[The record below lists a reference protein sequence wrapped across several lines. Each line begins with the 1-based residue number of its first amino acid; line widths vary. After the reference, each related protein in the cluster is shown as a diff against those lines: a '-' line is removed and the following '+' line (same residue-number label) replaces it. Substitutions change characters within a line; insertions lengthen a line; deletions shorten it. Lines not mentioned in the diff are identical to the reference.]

1 MKKTLIYLALATALL
16 VPAQGVLAETKELA
30 RGNQSDVAYDVLIA
44 RPAAWFYF
52 ASGVIQYVPAAA
64 VTWISGQDTAYL
76 SEELVN
82 KRFRYAAER
91 ALGQF

>member
-1 MKKTLIYLALATALL
+1 MKKTLISLALATSLL

-52 ASGVIQYVPAAA
+52 ASGVVQYVPAVA
-64 VTWISGQDTAYL
+64 VHG
-76 SEELVN
+76 ELLIRHAQVRVAGILPFN
-82 KRFRYAAER
+82 
-91 ALGQF
+91 LGRC

>member
-1 MKKTLIYLALATALL
+1 MKKTLISLALATALL

-30 RGNQSDVAYDVLIA
+30 RGNQGDVAYDVLIV

-52 ASGVIQYVPAAA
+52 SSGVVQYVPSAA

-82 KRFRYAAER
+82 KRYRYAAER
-91 ALGQF
+91 PLGQF